1 MRKFFLIPLLTLV
14 CSVMAWATN
23 VATLPELQDALA
35 AGGNITL
42 TDNINAGATQL
53 NITKA
58 TTIDGQGQ
66 FAIISSATNALAV
79 TTAVEVDL
87 KNLTIWAKT
96 LCGIKSTAA
105 ATLNLDNVI
114 INAAVRGIDH
124 NIGGSN
130 QALLH
135 LTINNSTIQLISGLA
150 ANKLDAQGNP
160 IDVNYD
166 EYVYYGN
173 GDYSRGINI
182 CRAKNSV
189 IEINNSVVQGF
200 YYAVNLPTT
209 DCTGLQL
216 TSRKTIYK
224 GRDAYNIHATGA
236 NLTMIDCEVHGV
248 NRWNG
253 ATESFACFV
262 FDQNANN
269 CSLTIQGG
277 TFVSVAFPGE
287 GAGNK
292 CARQFFVSARGENN
306 TIDIQNAQYTCPLNL
321 GNNKGG
327 LVEYIDANSQITI
340 EDGVYI
346 CPQILQGYE
355 TTEIGT
361 GFVKLKGGSYELTT
375 VAAVDSFKI
384 NGVMYYDYPMYDV
397 YTTNSVVVEG
407 GTFSIPINAIPVEHP
422 SHPELVDVKH
432 SIIATGYKQVEN
444 ANGTYSIV
452 PETTEEK
459 VVADGVN
466 DVNWN
471 TPADWATTSQEA
483 TVVPDESTSVAI
495 GNGTEE
501 VSVVVANDGA
511 ADVYR
516 VDLNDKVT
524 LTVQDGGVL
533 TVGEGGI
540 VSHENAAVVVAE
552 GGSLVLNGLI
562 QGTENIVIE
571 ASEEN
576 SAVVLIAPDVNTY
589 GDEHPVGTFR
599 FTSKS
604 YKNGDKV
611 VHQRFGMPTY
621 NTGIDV
627 KYVTTSSAKTYI
639 TNWDYEADDWKHS
652 GDVVEWTEIPSTGAL
667 PLVKVG
673 PFACYDLISN
683 NAKGDEITYEFT
695 GALMGNADGEMKFN
709 RGFNPYANSYTAP
722 IDIESFLNRIYT
734 TYAGTDIKPTIYLYK
749 AQANDNYTWASIGL
763 DEFEFPDAAEF
774 TQIAPMQAFM
784 LYLGSSTPQVAS
796 IDYKDNVY
804 DPFITKLSNPAPRRS
819 ASKTNFMSIS
829 IIDAEGTEYDRVKF
843 IEDNRFSSAFEDGYD
858 AVKFMKE
865 DVAIY
870 AAADEAQA
878 TVASDYVEGMN
889 IGVKVAKSGVYT
901 LNVKFNGLDYALID
915 TENNTIIELEN
926 GKTYNFFAEAG
937 QNDARFQV
945 IKVNKMPTAIDEV
958 EDSQVMSTKMMKDG
972 ALYII
977 KNGAVYN
984 AQGQIVK

>member
-1 MRKFFLIPLLTLV
+1 MTMLCT
-14 CSVMAWATN
+14 VMAFAGN
-23 VATLPELQDALA
+23 VSNLDELQAALA
-35 AGGNITL
+35 AGGEITL
-42 TDNINAGATQL
+42 TDNINAGTTQL

-66 FAIISSATNALAV
+66 YAIISSANPALLISS
-79 TTAVEVDL
+79 AVEVNLNDL
-87 KNLTIWAKT
+87 TLYAKST
-96 LCGIKSTAA
+96 ATGASAIKSTAA
-105 ATLNLDNVI
+105 VILTLNNTT
-114 INAAVRGIDH
+114 INAKARGINH
-124 NIGGSN
+124 LPTG
-130 QALLH
+130 QALLT
-135 LTINNSTIQLISGLA
+135 LTLNNSCVQAVKGCTV
-150 ANKLDAQGNP
+150 DAQGNP
-160 IDVNYD
+160 QNVNYE
-166 EYVYYGN
+166 EYVMTGDDARGLNVCRSQN
-173 GDYSRGINI
+173 G
-182 CRAKNSV
+182 V
-189 IEINNSVVQGF
+189 ITLNNSLFQGF
-200 YYAVNLPTT
+200 SYNVNFANT

-216 TSRKTIYK
+216 RAYNSIFK
-224 GRDAYNIHATGA
+224 GRCAYNVWNYGMD
-236 NLTMIDCEVHGV
+236 LLFQDCSVVGI
-248 NRWNG
+248 NKWAG
-253 ATESFACFV
+253 TSESFACFV
-262 FDQNANN
+262 FNTGSHDNTLTIKGGSFASAVFPAAGANN
-269 CSLTIQGG
+269 
-277 TFVSVAFPGE
+277 E
-287 GAGNK
+287 Y
-292 CARQFFVSARGENN
+292 ARQFFLTHRGVSNSIEVY
-306 TIDIQNAQYTCPLNL
+306 NAQYACPKNL

-327 LVEYIDANSQITI
+327 VVEYMYPNGGNNYI
-340 EDGVYI
+340 EINDGIYN
-346 CPQILQGYE
+346 CPEIMEMNY
-355 TTEIGT
+355 TTSNHL
-361 GFVKLKGGSYELTT
+361 V
-375 VAAVDSFKI
+375 I
-384 NGVMYYDYPMYDV
+384 NGGTYNLNRICGETLDAYPMIKFQTIHLTGGT
-397 YTTNSVVVEG
+397 YTTDMSETYEYNTNPGEEDNEVI
-407 GTFSIPINAIPVEHP
+407 TFSM
-422 SHPELVDVKH
+422 
-432 SIIATGYKQVEN
+432 IADGYKQVRN
-444 ANGTYSIV
+444 ANDTYSIV
-452 PETTEEK
+452 PEATE
-459 VVADGVN
+459 AQSTAVN

-471 TPADWATTSQEA
+471 TAADWSTTSQAEE
-483 TVVPDESTSVAI
+483 TVPDAATSVTI
-495 GNGTEE
+495 GNGTED

-533 TVGEGGI
+533 TVGDGGI
-540 VSHENAAVVVAE
+540 VAHENAEVVVEE

-604 YKNGDKV
+604 YKNGSKV

-627 KYVTTSSAKTYI
+627 KYGTTSSAKTYI

-652 GDVVEWTEIPSTGAL
+652 GDVVEWTEIPSSGSL
-667 PLVKVG
+667 PLVTAG

-722 IDIESFLNRIYT
+722 IDIESFLNRIASE
-734 TYAGTDIKPTIYLYK
+734 YAGTDIKPTIYLYK
-749 AQANDNYTWASIGL
+749 AQANDNYTWASIGQ
-763 DEFEFPDAAEF
+763 DEFEFGDAEF
-774 TQIAPMQAFM
+774 TEVAPMQAFM
-784 LYLGSSTPQVAS
+784 LYLGSSTPQIAT
-796 IDYKDNVY
+796 IDYEGNVY
-804 DPFITKLSNPAPRRS
+804 DPFIAKLSSSPSNAPARRVATKKNYLS
-819 ASKTNFMSIS
+819 MTIT
-829 IIDAEGTEYDRVKF
+829 DAEGVEYDRVKF
-843 IEDNRFSSAFEDGYD
+843 IEDDRFSSAFDNGYD

-901 LNVKFNGLDYALID
+901 LTVKYNGLDYALID

-945 IKVNKMPTAIDEV
+945 IKVNKVPTAIDEV
-958 EDSQVMSTKMMKDG
+958 EDSQVMSTKFMKDG
-972 ALYII
+972 VLYII